1 MKVCTLYLIT
11 NKGELYPVHAATPPS
26 ATPSRGV
33 AVEDTSEPWTRQI
46 HPLLDH
52 AIDAVYGFRLMDYRD
67 EAFRTMITV
76 DRLGQIPDQ
85 LAKIPGPKTILWITT
100 GVPNSVTYPYG
111 GCQDLTLD
119 DSPGSY
125 VAGKCGF
132 ECRPNPSEHKCIDY
146 SPFLQHFA
154 GQLNES
160 NTTISSVEV
169 TGEGAL
175 PRTDSG
181 TPADTLR
188 QLAFLTGGRV
198 FLDNNAE
205 VEKAIS
211 ESLLSSKARY
221 QLTYTGPARDGK
233 YHRLRVVCT
242 REGVCIQSQQG
253 YFAVPR

>member
-1 MKVCTLYLIT
+1 MNLYLIT
-11 NKGELYPVHAATPPS
+11 NKGELYPVHPPTPPS

-33 AVEDTSEPWTRQI
+33 AVENTNEPWTRQI

-52 AIDAVYGFRLMDYRD
+52 AIDAIYGFRLMDYRD
-67 EAFRTMITV
+67 EAFRTVITV
-76 DRLGQIPDQ
+76 ERLGQIPDQ

-100 GVPNSVTYPYG
+100 GVPNSVMYPYG
-111 GCQDLTLD
+111 GCQDLTLH

-154 GQLNES
+154 AQLNES

-175 PRTDSG
+175 PSTVSG

-198 FLDNNAE
+198 FLDTNAE

-211 ESLLSSKARY
+211 ESLISSKARY
-221 QLTYTGPARDGK
+221 QLTYTPDRRDGK

-242 REGVCIQSQQG
+242 REGVRIQSQEG
-253 YFAVPR
+253 YFAFPR